1 MVTDSIRNTK
11 KRQTNLRCPVFS
23 SGPSGP
29 KLHWEEGR
37 HGWIVDIKSL
47 LDGEGAIWPFAV
59 FFKAKCFFPVE
70 PQGERFWKYIYI
82 YKSLWLSPLL
92 RAHFVWFIR
101 AVAGGRTV
109 YLFQQWTVPDRKQNY
124 SITSTGVYNGKHLCT
139 ALSGQRWRIWLLKL
153 PKALS
158 TGDHDS
164 MMSLRS
170 DVAHD
175 MMKRTGLTP
184 VPWQD
189 LMGFSQR
196 FSSGI
201 QQLTCGRFLVS
212 KVVSN
217 LLVSRPTTELKV
229 TLELKSVHQCV
240 GRRHRCRL
248 ILPSLASLWM
258 TSVSNSALWTPV
270 LRKAPA

>member
-11 KRQTNLRCPVFS
+11 KKQTNLCCPVFS

-109 YLFQQWTVPDRKQNY
+109 YLLQQWTVPDRKQNY

-164 MMSLRS
+164 MMVTCLF
-170 DVAHD
+170 
-175 MMKRTGLTP
+175 GLTS
-184 VPWQD
+184 
-189 LMGFSQR
+189 LMTWWNAQVWLLSLDKTWWDFPSDFHPESSNWRAAASWSQKWWVICW
-196 FSSGI
+196 SVGP
-201 QQLTCGRFLVS
+201 QQS
-212 KVVSN
+212 
-217 LLVSRPTTELKV
+217 
-229 TLELKSVHQCV
+229 
-240 GRRHRCRL
+240 
-248 ILPSLASLWM
+248 
-258 TSVSNSALWTPV
+258 
-270 LRKAPA
+270 